1 LEDYSET
8 IEFTHTQK
16 QRLVELGADDFI
28 SMKFKS
34 KEERNRKFE
43 EIVKKVVAD
52 TKRNLEIIRRI
63 SRRPYL
69 KIIEDEISE
78 KLRKNGFIEVSTP
91 ILIRKEALQKM
102 SIDDEHPLMNQIFWV
117 DGNTC
122 LRPMLAP
129 NLYTLWSRLKNIWKP
144 PISIFEVG
152 PCFRRE
158 SKGTHHTQEFTML
171 NIAELSP
178 EKPAEERLVEI
189 AKLVMEV
196 VGVEYELVW
205 EESEVYGESLDVVV
219 NGIEVASG
227 AFGPHKLD
235 ENWNITEPWAGIGFG
250 LERLMLACEGGANIA
265 RFSRSLTYLDGW
277 RLDIK

>member
-1 LEDYSET
+1 MEEHSET
-8 IEFTHTQK
+8 MEFTHTQK

-28 SMKFKS
+28 SMRFKS
-34 KEERNRKFE
+34 KDERNKKFE

-63 SRRPYL
+63 SKRPYL
-69 KIIEDEISE
+69 KIIEDEISK

-102 SIDDEHPLMNQIFWV
+102 GIDDEHPLMNQIFWV

-129 NLYTLWSRLKNIWKP
+129 NLYTLWSRLRNIWKP

-178 EKPAEERLVEI
+178 EKSAEERLVEI
-189 AKLVMEV
+189 AKLVMDV

-250 LERLMLACEGGANIA
+250 LERLVLACEGGANIT
-265 RFSRSLTYLDGW
+265 RFSRSLMYLDGW